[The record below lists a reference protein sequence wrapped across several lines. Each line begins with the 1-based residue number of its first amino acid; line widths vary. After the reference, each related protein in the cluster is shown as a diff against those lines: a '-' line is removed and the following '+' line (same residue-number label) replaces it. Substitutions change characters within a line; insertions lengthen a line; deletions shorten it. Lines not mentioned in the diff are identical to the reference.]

1 MVLVLQ
7 PRQAR
12 APGTLAET
20 PTSGGPPGG
29 PVAPARGTPWLGSA
43 ARDEPLRW
51 TSVTLQG
58 PPWPSP
64 NPPEEPPGWA
74 PQPGVSP
81 SYGPPCT
88 QRAALVPG
96 LTRPKHPLA
105 AHMFQHSPSAGA
117 HAFQNLGFSYCAKGS
132 RPNRVKPVSTEEEWS
147 FAPPIVVRSLDSSS
161 VKNFFFLFFFFSRG
175 PGTPWMKL
183 HMPSFRLR
191 AGRLKRSNPGHRSPG

>member
-1 MVLVLQ
+1 MRSTYASSLTYSSSAKTLCHFFTSRGPGTPAKADSWSWYSGKGRLVVLVLQ

-132 RPNRVKPVSTEEEWS
+132 RPNRVKQVRTEEERN
-147 FAPPIVVRSLDSSS
+147 FAPPILVR
-161 VKNFFFLFFFFSRG
+161 
-175 PGTPWMKL
+175 
-183 HMPSFRLR
+183 
-191 AGRLKRSNPGHRSPG
+191 